1 MQNSE
6 KMGSLSEN
14 MRGDDV
20 AEPAEIIEYRR
31 QRAVR
36 KLERKD
42 NKRARRAIMRRLER
56 TEVQAGLMIIE
67 FPVTA
72 PGASVAGYGY
82 CIP

>member
-42 NKRARRAIMRRLER
+42 NKRARRAIKAIDVTRLLAQYK
-56 TEVQAGLMIIE
+56 TWCGCLQTNL
-67 FPVTA
+67 
-72 PGASVAGYGY
+72 
-82 CIP
+82 